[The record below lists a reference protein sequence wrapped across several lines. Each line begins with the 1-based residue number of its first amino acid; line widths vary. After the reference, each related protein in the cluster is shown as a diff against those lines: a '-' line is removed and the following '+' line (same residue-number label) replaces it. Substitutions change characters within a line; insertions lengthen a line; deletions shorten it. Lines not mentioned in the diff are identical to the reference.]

1 MRCTMKNQ
9 NGYVDSFAKLIQCS
23 TVTNSGH
30 EYFDAFHKV
39 LDEEFP
45 HVTATCKKI
54 EIGGDA
60 LLYKWSGKSSD
71 RPLVLMAHKTSFL
84 QWAEIGNILLSAQ
97 RLLTAKCTAEA
108 QWTAKTPSFPPYKP
122 SKNSLNKVLC
132 PNKTFI

>member
-1 MRCTMKNQ
+1 MKNQ
-9 NGYVDSFAKLIQCS
+9 NGYVDSFAKLIQCP

-54 EIGGDA
+54 EVGGDV
-60 LLYKWSGKSSD
+60 LLYKWSGKSSS
-71 RPLVLMAHKTSFL
+71 RPLVLMAHQDVVPAVGGDWKYPPFS
-84 QWAEIGNILLSAQ
+84 
-97 RLLTAKCTAEA
+97 AKCMAEA